1 MKERYPVPAMGDGN
15 GGLAVTGG
23 PIDPAPAASVMSSR
37 IRPVSKYL
45 LASPLKAPPTTLK
58 LGAEKIIF
66 ESFSP

>member
-1 MKERYPVPAMGDGN
+1 MGDGN

-37 IRPVSKYL
+37 ILPVSKYL

-58 LGAEKIIF
+58 YREGKDQLFLELFPLTAKFGT
-66 ESFSP
+66 